1 MAPDEEIHVSTTAT
15 TETRNDP
22 GADRRTVGT
31 VGLVTAGILVVGN
44 AIHPFDGST
53 EMYADI
59 TAFAEKASSDVWV
72 IDHLVLAVVLLA
84 IPWIASVWRDALQE
98 QQARLWGGF
107 AVVAVLIGTAIGTV
121 HLGGV
126 DGAAMGSYGA
136 LLDDPAS
143 GEMAVAAGEVLL
155 RVHMATFTSWVLSFY
170 AVAQLLLAR
179 ATWLEGRHRWL
190 GAVLAV
196 GGLLAAAS
204 VVATAGAGQLTTLSE
219 PLLFRPSTV
228 SITLWL
234 VVASLDLRKGHG
246 AATR

>member
-1 MAPDEEIHVSTTAT
+1 MATTAT
-15 TETRNDP
+15 TETRSHP
-22 GADRRTVGT
+22 GAGRRTVGT
-31 VGLVTAGILVVGN
+31 IGLVVTGILVVGN

-53 EMYADI
+53 ELYGDI
-59 TAFAEKASSDVWV
+59 TAFAEKATGGVWV

-84 IPWIASVWRDALQE
+84 IPWVASVWRDSLQDAR
-98 QQARLWGGF
+98 ARLWGGF
-107 AVVAVLIGTAIGTV
+107 AVIAVLVGTVIGTV

-126 DGAAMGSYGA
+126 DGAAMGSYGE
-136 LLDDPAS
+136 LLRDPAS

-155 RVHMATFTSWVLSFY
+155 RVHMATFMSWVLSFY

-190 GAVLAV
+190 GALLAL

-204 VVATAGAGQLTTLSE
+204 VVVTAVEGQLTTLSE

-228 SITLWL
+228 TITVWL
-234 VVASLDLRKGHG
+234 VVASLDLRRDRGV
-246 AATR
+246 APA